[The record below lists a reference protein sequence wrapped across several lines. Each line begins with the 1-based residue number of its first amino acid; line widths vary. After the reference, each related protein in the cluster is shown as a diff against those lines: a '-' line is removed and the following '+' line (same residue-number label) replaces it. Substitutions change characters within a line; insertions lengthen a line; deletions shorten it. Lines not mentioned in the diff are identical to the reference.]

1 MIPTQT
7 AAIFLDAY
15 RELNAK
21 KLFWITMGLNLL
33 AVIVFASAGIN
44 QNGITFWHWQL
55 MDNPFFNSENV
66 SPELFYKT
74 QFTSWG
80 IPIWLSW
87 ATIILALVST
97 AGIIPDLISSG
108 MIEPVLSKPIGRVRL
123 FLTKFFTGLLFVGLQ
138 VTVFSVGALLVIGIR
153 GGAWELKLLLAIPIV
168 LALFSYLFSFCALMG
183 LITRSTIAS
192 LLITML
198 LWFIIWIVN
207 LGDGFM
213 LAQREGSRLR
223 AEDREAMVEKQ
234 TELAEK
240 LRDQR
245 RQEGE
250 PVPGEGDTPVPEGF
264 EDPLE
269 AINPSLRRART
280 RLEDARETADSSA
293 RWAGRVIMLKTI
305 FPKTQETVG
314 LLERYLISQ
323 KELNELMGMSQPDE
337 PENLDD
343 MPPMADPR
351 ASERVAQ
358 ILRAR
363 SLGWIL
369 GTSFAFEFIMLAL
382 CSWIFARRDF

>member
-1 MIPTQT
+1 
-7 AAIFLDAY
+7 
-15 RELNAK
+15 
-21 KLFWITMGLNLL
+21 
-33 AVIVFASAGIN
+33 
-44 QNGITFWHWQL
+44 

-234 TELAEK
+234 TDLAEK

-250 PVPGEGDTPVPEGF
+250 PIPGEGDTPVPEGF